1 MYIRF
6 PSMILGMALFGALLL
21 PSVQADDWN
30 KKTVITITEP
40 VQMPNC
46 CTPDHTVTLQPGTYV
61 LVLVDSLSDRHIVRV
76 FEKDEKTVV
85 TTILA
90 IPNYRLQPTGETHFQ
105 FWETPAGQPRA
116 MRAWF
121 YPGDN
126 FGQEFAYPKTTSV
139 AIAKV
144 ANAPVPTVTVEKE
157 AELKTAPLVAV
168 DQTGI
173 ETPLKVEAPPVVAA
187 ADRAAPEPAPPV
199 AVSAPEPTPAPTP
212 APTPTPVAAPDPA
225 PASLPNT
232 SSPFPLLGLIGLGSL
247 AFSGIMS
254 RFSKRG

>member
-6 PSMILGMALFGALLL
+6 PSMIFGMALFGALFL
-21 PSVQADDWN
+21 PSLQADEWN

-61 LVLVDSLSDRHIVRV
+61 LALVDSLADRHIVRV

-90 IPNYRLQPTGETHFQ
+90 IPNYRLKPTGETHFQ

-126 FGQEFAYPKTTSV
+126 FGQEFAYPKTKSV
-139 AIAKV
+139 EIAKV
-144 ANAPVPTVTVEKE
+144 ANAPVPTVTVVQE

-168 DQTGI
+168 DQIGA

-187 ADRAAPEPAPPV
+187 DRAVTEPAA
-199 AVSAPEPTPAPTP
+199 AVEVPAP
-212 APTPTPVAAPDPA
+212 APTPVAAPAPDPAPAPAADPA
-225 PASLPNT
+225 PASLPQT
-232 SSPFPLLGLIGLGSL
+232 SSPFPLIGLIGLGSL
-247 AFSGIMS
+247 AFSGLMS
-254 RFSKRG
+254 RLSKRG